1 MPSGDAQRVWFPD
14 MIEELKTV
22 WSETMSWEELAD
34 FCERMTEMRKQIR
47 EERGIQSPKTKTRCN
62 RCGGSLIPMAD
73 ASGISIRSALFAL
86 RNNGV
91 ITEDEFKKLD
101 KSWMKHKKKN
111 GLDANG
117 RKIETTPDVGTGS
130 TACGRH

>member
-1 MPSGDAQRVWFPD
+1 ML
-14 MIEELKTV
+14 EELKTA
-22 WSETMSWEELAD
+22 WSISMSWDELAD
-34 FCERMTEMRKQIR
+34 FCERMTDMRKQIR
-47 EERGIQSPKTKTRCN
+47 EERGIQSPKMRCN
-62 RCGGSLIPMAD
+62 QCGGNLIPMTD

-91 ITEDEFKKLD
+91 ITNDEFKKLD

-117 RKIETTPDVGTGS
+117 RRIETTPDVETGS
-130 TACGRH
+130 MARGRH